1 MATKKDIIKKLETSH
16 SALVDLLNNIDT
28 EREVYRGWT
37 IKEVLAHLAGWDEAT
52 TASLSSFIQGG
63 KPGIV
68 AVSGVDAFNADSI
81 AKRKKLSLEDTFH
94 DWEHER
100 EILLATLSALPENQ
114 LNDKI
119 IFPRGDE
126 GSVADMLLLVA
137 NHEAHHTKEIG
148 NA

>member
-1 MATKKDIIKKLETSH
+1 MTTKNDIIKKLESSH
-16 SALVDLLNNIDT
+16 RAMVDLLNNIDT
-28 EREVYRGWT
+28 EREIYRGWT

-63 KPGIV
+63 KPGI
-68 AVSGVDAFNADSI
+68 AAINGVDAYNTESI
-81 AKRKKLSLEDTFH
+81 AKRKKLSLEATFY

-100 EILLATLSALPENQ
+100 DNLLATLSALPESQ

-119 IFPRGDE
+119 AFPRGGE
-126 GSVADMLLLVA
+126 GSVADMLMLVA
-137 NHEAHHTKEIG
+137 DHEAHHTKEIG